1 MKYLLNSN
9 NYNNFNIIKDNTL
22 PNRSFFIPYQD
33 KRDLIYSLNAGDV
46 HWCVNAKGIKG
57 VSCPSKAY
65 GIMAAGKAII
75 GVLERGTE
83 VRGLIEECNCGK
95 CCEPG
100 DYVGVADII
109 RWFIENSDNVEVKQM
124 GMNGRKYLEEKLTRD
139 VSIRRYVEE
148 ISNL

>member
-1 MKYLLNSN
+1 
-9 NYNNFNIIKDNTL
+9 
-22 PNRSFFIPYQD
+22 
-33 KRDLIYSLNAGDV
+33 
-46 HWCVNAKGIKG
+46 
-57 VSCPSKAY
+57 
-65 GIMAAGKAII
+65 MAAGKAII

-139 VSIRRYVEE
+139 VGIRRYVEE

>member
-1 MKYLLNSN
+1 MS
-9 NYNNFNIIKDNTL
+9 IIICTE
-22 PNRSFFIPYQD
+22 PIR
-33 KRDLIYSLNAGDV
+33 RIYSLNAGDI

-75 GVLERGTE
+75 GVLESGTE
-83 VRGLIEECNCGK
+83 VRGLIEECSCGK

-100 DYVGVADII
+100 DYVEVADII
-109 RWFIENSDNVEVKQM
+109 RWYIENADNDEVKQM

-139 VSIRRYVEE
+139 VTVNRYAEE
-148 ISNL
+148 ILEL